1 MAHGVFSR
9 AQFQEPSSTQ
19 ALPSACN
26 HRGIIHCGG
35 LNMLG
40 PWGVALLGC
49 VALLEE
55 MSLVRGSVSHG
66 GRALGSHRLEGS
78 NQACVT

>member
-1 MAHGVFSR
+1 
-9 AQFQEPSSTQ
+9 
-19 ALPSACN
+19 
-26 HRGIIHCGG
+26 
-35 LNMLG
+35 MLG